1 MDPLFFLEGVSV
13 FLRGLVLG
21 VVVAAPVGP
30 VGLLCIKRTLQG
42 GIFIG
47 VSTGFGAAIADA
59 IYGAIAAF
67 GVTAALSLLTG
78 MEKEIRIFGGLF
90 LLALALRMILKRVSF
105 ARTTEVTATGIIKAV
120 MSGFFITFSNPLTI
134 IGILAV
140 VATFAG
146 HLNYVQAATLTGGI
160 FCGSLAWWL
169 LLAGGVHIIR
179 KHFTDN
185 ALNWVNR
192 GTAILLIILALWA
205 LFTGFAE
212 QLGYP
217 VPGPVLNKETLES
230 ATPQQ

>member
-42 GIFIG
+42 GIVIG
-47 VSTGFGAAIADA
+47 FCTGVGAAVADA
-59 IYGAIAAF
+59 LYGAIAAF
-67 GVTAALSLLTG
+67 GVTAALSFLTG
-78 MEKEIRIFGGLF
+78 MEKEIRLFGGLF
-90 LLALALRMILKRVSF
+90 LLVLALRMLLKKVSF
-105 ARTTEVTATGIIKAV
+105 TRTAEVTATGIIKAV

-169 LLAGGVHIIR
+169 LLSGGVHIIR
-179 KHFTDN
+179 KHFTEN
-185 ALNWVNR
+185 GLNWVNR
-192 GTAILLIILALWA
+192 GTAILLLVLAGWA
-205 LFTGFAE
+205 IFTGFAE
-212 QLGYP
+212 ELGYP
-217 VPGPVLNKETLES
+217 AIGPQLKQE
-230 ATPQQ
+230 APQRL